1 VSPFATAR
9 RKLPPACAIRRADCG
24 AGSSPDHALR
34 PCCAAVGSS
43 IAQPAGAGWPPPTR
57 ATGGERPAEHHV

>member
-43 IAQPAGAGWPPPTR
+43 IAQPAGASWPPLVRPSR
-57 ATGGERPAEHHV
+57 GERPAEQQV